1 MTAGFKIKAVAT
13 PERDIQNRMERLKMK
28 KTYLVSF
35 RYSEKVH
42 CTNIVITDDTA
53 KIDEKYG
60 NKYEWHTFREC
71 AEWEVD
77 TYKKRGMPVSEL

>member
-35 RYSEKVH
+35 RYSETVY

-53 KIDEKYG
+53 KIDEEYG

-77 TYKKRGMPVSEL
+77 TYKKRGMPIFEL

>member
-1 MTAGFKIKAVAT
+1 MKWYMVIAQVNG
-13 PERDIQNRMERLKMK
+13 RDFL
-28 KTYLVSF
+28 T
-35 RYSEKVH
+35 KVQ
-42 CTNIVITDDTA
+42 A
-53 KIDEKYG
+53 DEKYG